1 MKSLISVENKIIVIS
16 GATGVLGE
24 SMTRSLAQCGAHV
37 VILGRNK
44 DKVNT
49 LVNSIRKEGQKV
61 TGVVAHVTNKEALNH
76 VKDEIAEHL
85 GYIDVLI
92 NAAGGNMAGALIMPE
107 QTLADADLEQMRK
120 VIDLNYIGTFLP
132 TQIFLP
138 LLEKSVKASV
148 INISS
153 VAAHLPLTRVMGY
166 ASAKSAIENLTQFL
180 AVEFAQKQENPV
192 RVNALAPGFFLTEQ
206 NRDLLTNKDG
216 SLTNRGEKII
226 AHTPLGKFGDPED
239 LNGAIHWLCSDAASF
254 VTGTV
259 VTVDGGFKVFAGV

>member
-16 GATGVLGE
+16 GATGILGE
-24 SMTRSLAQCGAHV
+24 SMTRSLARCGAHV

-61 TGVVAHVTNKEALNH
+61 TGVVADVTNKEALNH

>member
-61 TGVVAHVTNKEALNH
+61 TGVVADVTNKEALNH